1 MALWRL
7 FKVFWKEWD
16 QHPKE
21 RAKLVLGSVFF
32 PAATR
37 EWLGYLKTRPHLLR
51 EASQTPKLATR
62 IYRPYA
68 LRTLNCRERVA
79 HMIQHHELLH
89 HTGWG
94 RLTERSSHQPLSIST
109 WPMPDGSV
117 MTLQLVSL
125 KDGHREGETHLQLL
139 WDREWMFSLTFLVC
153 QRHGVQQ
160 MLVTRLQGAHG
171 PTASDRIRTSTK
183 ALHGLRPADL
193 LVQVAQHL
201 ARLLHCREVR
211 LVSNR
216 QRVALNPLRRM
227 RIKVDLDKLWQER
240 GAVPTPDGLFALE
253 PGVAVRTDFSDVAS
267 NKRAQARRRADTL
280 QQVLDALESALQETR
295 LT

>member
-1 MALWRL
+1 MAFWRL
-7 FKVFWKEWD
+7 LRVFWNAWD
-16 QHPKE
+16 EHPKE

-37 EWLGYLKTRPHLLR
+37 EWLSYLKASPHLFQ
-51 EASQTPKLATR
+51 EVSQTPKLATR

-68 LRTLNCRERVA
+68 LRRLNCRERVT

-89 HTGWG
+89 QSGWG
-94 RLTERSSHQPLSIST
+94 RLTELSSQQPLPIST

-117 MTLQLVSL
+117 VNLQLVSL

-139 WDREWMFSLTFLVC
+139 WNRDWMFSLTFLVS
-153 QRHGVQQ
+153 QRQGVQQ

-171 PTASDRIRTSTK
+171 PTASDRIRTATK
-183 ALHGLRPADL
+183 ALHGLRPVDL

-201 ARLLHCREVR
+201 ARLLQCREVH

-240 GAVPTPDGLFALE
+240 GAQPTPDGLFALE

-280 QQVLDALESALQETR
+280 QQALDAVESALQVTR
-295 LT
+295 